1 MKRYY
6 RVMLGKKS
14 AHAAESFAGGYI
26 GSGFGGIKRDVALE
40 LSEEFRAFTDH
51 FTPEMQ
57 GLHPDKSKIAWG
69 LWNGFAWTICRG
81 IQLGDLVLCPD
92 GLGSYRVG
100 EVTGSYYY
108 VDGSDLPH
116 RRPVTWLPQEIR
128 RSDMSDTL
136 RSATGSAGTVAEVS
150 KYDTEIEALL
160 GGAKPPSLI
169 ATDPEVEDASSFA
182 LEKHLEDF
190 LVQNWSRT
198 ELGKGYDIY
207 EEEGESV
214 GQQYLTDTGPLDI
227 LALSK
232 DKKSLLVVEL
242 KKGRASDAVVG
253 QVLRYMGFVQEAL
266 AETGQEVR
274 GVIIAAT
281 DDPRIRRAL
290 SMTKNVE
297 FYRFEVSFKL
307 VKNCA

>member
-1 MKRYY
+1 
-6 RVMLGKKS
+6 
-14 AHAAESFAGGYI
+14 
-26 GSGFGGIKRDVALE
+26 
-40 LSEEFRAFTDH
+40 
-51 FTPEMQ
+51 
-57 GLHPDKSKIAWG
+57 
-69 LWNGFAWTICRG
+69 
-81 IQLGDLVLCPD
+81 
-92 GLGSYRVG
+92 
-100 EVTGSYYY
+100 
-108 VDGSDLPH
+108 
-116 RRPVTWLPQEIR
+116 
-128 RSDMSDTL
+128 MSDTL

-207 EEEGESV
+207 EEEGEIV